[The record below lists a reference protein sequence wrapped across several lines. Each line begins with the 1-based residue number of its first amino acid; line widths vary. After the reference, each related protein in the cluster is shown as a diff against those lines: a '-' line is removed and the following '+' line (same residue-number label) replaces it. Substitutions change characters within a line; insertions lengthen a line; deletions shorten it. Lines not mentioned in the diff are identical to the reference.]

1 MLYAELHGKLDDKA
15 SGLERREDILT
26 STVFGTLLVAGATKV
41 LVDWLKSSRCLAGI
55 PERLDRHKRKLR
67 LPYEEPEYWFWPS
80 LSYAQPDIML
90 RIGLHLLIVEAKYG
104 SPKGILA
111 TDSESAE
118 PDAYAD
124 ESDPDQIVREWLS
137 VQPNARGLDWY
148 PTEIRAAIESCDRNI
163 HVIYLV
169 STRKER
175 TAVRELSEA
184 RAKISKKAGSDVPLW
199 LLTWQELHRVLADL
213 IATGRSRP
221 TWTDDL
227 RELLERRYLNAFL
240 GFPRTLANF
249 DRHRLD
255 QLHLTAGM
263 SETWAASLKDFD
275 RDYFTML
282 QQVNFDAI
290 SRVAKH
296 WPKLC
301 GFCDA

>member
-41 LVDWLKSSRCLAGI
+41 LVDWLKSSRRLAGI

-118 PDAYAD
+118 PDSYAD

-137 VQPNARGLDWY
+137 VQPSARGLDWY
-148 PTEIRAAIESCDRNI
+148 PTEIRAAIAKAENK
-163 HVIYLV
+163 L
-169 STRKER
+169 KE
-175 TAVRELSEA
+175 
-184 RAKISKKAGSDVPLW
+184 
-199 LLTWQELHRVLADL
+199 
-213 IATGRSRP
+213 
-221 TWTDDL
+221 
-227 RELLERRYLNAFL
+227 
-240 GFPRTLANF
+240 
-249 DRHRLD
+249 
-255 QLHLTAGM
+255 
-263 SETWAASLKDFD
+263 
-275 RDYFTML
+275 
-282 QQVNFDAI
+282 
-290 SRVAKH
+290 
-296 WPKLC
+296 
-301 GFCDA
+301 